1 MVEVLVTAP
10 KCNTCTEL
18 RRKIRALQ
26 IENKK
31 LAKKAET
38 PFEKAARIK
47 KVRAAR
53 VKRRAK
59 IAQKAKEPE

>member
-1 MVEVLVTAP
+1 MGDT
-10 KCNTCTEL
+10 KCATCTEL

-26 IENKK
+26 TENKK
-31 LAKKAET
+31 IAKKAET

-53 VKRRAK
+53 AKRRAK
-59 IAQKAKEPE
+59 IAQKEKEQE